1 MNIEDLYEHRFRSGK
16 MMAHHMPALRKL
28 AEQCAVCVEFGVRS
42 GPSTLALLCGT
53 KGSVVSYDVE
63 RVPQWHDPI
72 QAAAGDRWTLRI
84 QPSETA
90 TDVPEC
96 DLLMHDSFHNY
107 SQVDLEMKAHATKA
121 RKFLVFHDTIA
132 CAVKGEGITG
142 GYHPA
147 HYADQRGIRLAI
159 DELMIRDPSWH
170 IYSHDPESNG
180 LLVLARR

>member
-1 MNIEDLYEHRFRSGK
+1 MNLEELYGDRHRSGK

-28 AEQCAVCVEFGVRS
+28 AERCDVCVEFGVRS

-53 KGSVVSYDVE
+53 KGAVVSYDVQHI
-63 RVPQWHDPI
+63 PQWHDPI
-72 QAAAGDRWTLRI
+72 MRAAGGRWELRI
-84 QPSETA
+84 CPSETA

-107 SQVDLEMKAHATKA
+107 AQVDLEMKAHAHKA

-142 GYHPA
+142 GYHPP
-147 HYADQRGIRLAI
+147 HYSDPRGIRLAI
-159 DELMIRDPSWH
+159 DELMIRDPSWR

-180 LLVLARR
+180 LLVLERR